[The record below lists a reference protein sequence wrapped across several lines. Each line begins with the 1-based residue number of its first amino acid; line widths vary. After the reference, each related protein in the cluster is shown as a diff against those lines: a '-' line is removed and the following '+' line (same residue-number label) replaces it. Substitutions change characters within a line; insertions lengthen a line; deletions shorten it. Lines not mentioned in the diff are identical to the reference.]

1 MMNDKIK
8 KLNDIINNSESIV
21 FFGGAGVSTESGIP
35 DFRSA
40 TGLFNQDCFYKVEEV
55 VSHSFLANNPEFF
68 FEFIFSKMVYK
79 DALPNECHKKLAE
92 LEKAGK
98 LTAIITQN
106 VDGLHQKAGS
116 KNVIELHGTINKW
129 HCKHCGKVY
138 DLDNLPPHDPI
149 PYCSCGGI
157 IRPDVVLYQ
166 EPLNQEDIKKAVEY
180 ISNADTL
187 IIGGTSLVV
196 QPAASL
202 VRYFRGKHLVV
213 MNKSYKDGD
222 VACDVLINDSIG
234 EAFKQVEIK

>member
-1 MMNDKIK
+1 M
-8 KLNDIINNSESIV
+8 
-21 FFGGAGVSTESGIP
+21 
-35 DFRSA
+35 
-40 TGLFNQDCFYKVEEV
+40 
-55 VSHSFLANNPEFF
+55 
-68 FEFIFSKMVYK
+68 
-79 DALPNECHKKLAE
+79 
-92 LEKAGK
+92 
-98 LTAIITQN
+98 
-106 VDGLHQKAGS
+106 HQKAGS

-129 HCKHCGKVY
+129 HCKHCSKVY

-166 EPLNQEDIKKAVEY
+166 EPLNQDDIKKAVEY

-202 VRYFRGKHLVV
+202 VRYFRGKHLII

-222 VACDVLINDSIG
+222 VICDVLINDSIG